1 MIHEEI
7 EHHIVP
13 RRYVGASN
21 RLPRFCSSR
30 SVSLSLR
37 SVAERWQAA
46 LRYVGSTRY
55 PPSLVCH
62 TTVI

>member
-21 RLPRFCSSR
+21 RLILSSPRQVYIC
-30 SVSLSLR
+30 
-37 SVAERWQAA
+37 
-46 LRYVGSTRY
+46 
-55 PPSLVCH
+55 
-62 TTVI
+62 

>member
-21 RLPRFCSSR
+21 RLRCSSGAGR
-30 SVSLSLR
+30 AFRTKPGIDQLAAGRLMSGSSLIAAMVSSVM
-37 SVAERWQAA
+37 
-46 LRYVGSTRY
+46 
-55 PPSLVCH
+55 
-62 TTVI
+62 